1 MKTRKVKVG
10 IVGLG
15 SIAQKVYLPFL
26 SKEKNWSLIGAYT
39 PNEIKRMEICNS
51 YRIKAFANLDSL
63 IEECDVIFVHS
74 STVSHFEI
82 ISKVL
87 KKGKDVYVDKPL
99 AANLNEAESLVELSI
114 KNNRKLM
121 VGFNRR
127 FAPMYVNA
135 KENIKNIAWINLE
148 KHRTNGIN
156 QVDFDVTILDD
167 YIHLVDTARWLGE
180 VKGSIQGNVKIN
192 ENNQLIYAHHRYETE
207 KGYEIFIGMHRKA
220 GTNLEQIKFVSEDA
234 IVRVKNI
241 DTMEIEKN
249 GEIVTRISPAWD
261 TVIKRKGFEDCIT
274 HFIDSIEGDT
284 EPVVN
289 GTEALITQ
297 RIVHEMIKNAK

>member
-10 IVGLG
+10 IVGFG
-15 SIAQKVYLPFL
+15 NIAQKVYLPFL

-51 YRIKAFANLDSL
+51 YRIKAFTNLDSL
-63 IEECDVIFVHS
+63 IEECDAIFVHS

-82 ISKVL
+82 ISEVL

-99 AANLNEAESLVELSI
+99 AANLNEAENLVELSI
-114 KNNRKLM
+114 KKNRKLM

-135 KENIKNIAWINLE
+135 KDNIKNTAWINIE
-148 KHRTNGIN
+148 KHRSNGIN
-156 QVDFDVTILDD
+156 QVDFDITMLDD

-180 VKGSIQGNVKIN
+180 VKGSIQGNIKIN

-220 GTNLEQIKFVSEDA
+220 GTNLEQIKFVGEDS

-249 GEIVTRISPAWD
+249 SEIVTRISSAWD

-284 EPVVN
+284 EPAVN